1 LKYFLVLFL
10 ETAKMSRRFWTGGI
24 LLGFAALTVSIS
36 ANAQSPLQWKGFKE
50 KGKKFY
56 QTMTTETTQKMTVMD
71 QNVEQKQ
78 NQTFWIEWEPL
89 GEDKDK
95 NYTVRQTIIGVKMD
109 IQIGGN
115 TISFDSTA
123 KEKQPQNPLTDF
135 FNALVGA
142 DFVLTIKPDMTVA
155 KIEKRKEFIDRL
167 TNANNAL
174 KPLLDQILSEKAM
187 TQMFDQSFA
196 VLPTGKQ
203 AEKLEPGKTKWEK
216 KDVTLDLG
224 PIGSYRTTY
233 DYTYEGKDKE
243 NSKLDKIGV
252 KANLKYEAPAA
263 AKDAGLPFKIKSA
276 TLGSEK
282 AEGTVIFDQ
291 EKGRIER
298 SNMDMTIKGD
308 LKIEVGGMETT
319 VNLVQTQASKLLTSD
334 KNPIQK

>member
-1 LKYFLVLFL
+1 
-10 ETAKMSRRFWTGGI
+10 
-24 LLGFAALTVSIS
+24 
-36 ANAQSPLQWKGFKE
+36 
-50 KGKKFY
+50 
-56 QTMTTETTQKMTVMD
+56 MTTKTEQKMTVMD
-71 QNVEQKQ
+71 QTVEQKQ

-95 NYTVRQTIIGVKMD
+95 NYTVKQTIIGVKMD

-123 KEKQPQNPLTDF
+123 KDKQPQNPLTDF

-142 DFVLTIKPDMTVA
+142 DFILTVKPDMTVA
-155 KIEKRKEFIDRL
+155 KIEKRKEFIDKL

-233 DYTYEGKDKE
+233 DYTYEGKDK
-243 NSKLDKIGV
+243 NLDKIGV
-252 KANLKYEAPAA
+252 KANLKYEAPGAV
-263 AKDAGLPFKIKSA
+263 KDAGLPFKIKSA

-282 AEGTVIFDQ
+282 ADGTVFFDTD
-291 EKGRIER
+291 KGRIDH
-298 SNMDMTIKGD
+298 SKMDMTIKGD

-319 VNLVQTQASKLLTSD
+319 VNLVQTQVSELTTSD